1 MVLWGKGCNH
11 LLVVAASDNEY
22 LKLRMTKRDMCKSK
36 YKREHR
42 KRRKTVASVAF
53 FPFEVRLQKKEKEKN
68 ILCLHSIMAVQ
79 AVITP
84 GIVWVPHN
92 IQRLV
97 VC

>member
-1 MVLWGKGCNH
+1 MNIKTEK
-11 LLVVAASDNEY
+11 D
-22 LKLRMTKRDMCKSK
+22 KKRDMCKSK
-36 YKREHR
+36 YKQKHKERER
-42 KRRKTVASVAF
+42 QKKKTVASVAF
-53 FPFEVRLQKKEKEKN
+53 FHFKCAHEKRKKEKN